1 MKETEALH
9 SRLGTKFGA
18 KAGRNKLKH
27 ILLVEGVEVG
37 GRKIPSGQI
46 YSCRHRLFQINSL
59 NLIQHLRAGQ

>member
-27 ILLVEGVEVG
+27 ILPVEGVEVG
-37 GRKIPSGQI
+37 GRKVPSGQI
-46 YSCRHRLFQINSL
+46 YSFGIDYSR
-59 NLIQHLRAGQ
+59 